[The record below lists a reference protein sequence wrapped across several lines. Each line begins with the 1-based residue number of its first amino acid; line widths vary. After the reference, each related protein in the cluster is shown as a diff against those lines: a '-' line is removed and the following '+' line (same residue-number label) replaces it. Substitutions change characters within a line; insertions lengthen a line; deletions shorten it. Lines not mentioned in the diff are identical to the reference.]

1 MAASSSGSSDEQ
13 EAEDESDAE
22 SSSSLKK
29 LPSSP
34 HYSDLAPSIPSDDEE
49 IIGDMNLAP
58 VLVHS
63 GQSNPLAAGQI
74 GAQNQAPQ
82 EPPPAVGAQN
92 QAPQAPPP
100 AVGAQNQAPQAPP
113 PAVGAQHQAP
123 QSPPPTIG
131 VQNQAPRVPLQSVPT
146 IGTQPI
152 DANQDVGQSSNAH
165 NNIGSGQEYAA
176 RMDHMDARLDQ
187 LFNMIAG
194 LVINQATPSPRPQQV
209 TVDVANM
216 ALYAI
221 CSEFDFGD
229 S

>member
-100 AVGAQNQAPQAPP
+100 AVGAQNQAPQ
-113 PAVGAQHQAP
+113 
-123 QSPPPTIG
+123 SPPPTIG

-194 LVINQATPSPRPQQV
+194 LVINHATPSPRPQQV

>member
-100 AVGAQNQAPQAPP
+100 AVGAQN
-113 PAVGAQHQAP
+113 QAP

>member
-49 IIGDMNLAP
+49 IMGDMNLAP

-82 EPPPAVGAQN
+82 APPPAVGAQN

-100 AVGAQNQAPQAPP
+100 AVGAQN
-113 PAVGAQHQAP
+113 QAP

-165 NNIGSGQEYAA
+165 NNIGSGQEYDA

-216 ALYAI
+216 ASYAI